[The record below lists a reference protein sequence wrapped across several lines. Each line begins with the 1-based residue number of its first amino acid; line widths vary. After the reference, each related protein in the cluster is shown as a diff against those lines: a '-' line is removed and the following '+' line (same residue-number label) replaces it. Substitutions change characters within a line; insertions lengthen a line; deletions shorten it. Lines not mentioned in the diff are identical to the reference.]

1 MVKIYVIIEEKEV
14 SHMEG
19 KIKNIEGAIILLT
32 ELVGKQDEQI
42 NELKRIALRLETN
55 QIVLNQKVDINSER
69 ITKLEG

>member
-1 MVKIYVIIEEKEV
+1 
-14 SHMEG
+14 MEG

-55 QIVLNQKVDINSER
+55 QDSFNQKVDINSER
-69 ITKLEG
+69 VTKLEG